1 VTKTGDEPRVAA
13 LSPLPATYVLPEPLS
28 YRLKK
33 VLLGPPLITERL
45 SEERLGNVTALGVL
59 APDCI
64 SSTAYGT
71 EEMLNQLV
79 RFVGVAAFS
88 LLLPITGAVLLV
100 LFFVTLSY
108 REVVMVYTKA
118 GGSYVVT
125 RENFGPRVAQIA
137 AVALIIDYIVTVA
150 VQTSA
155 GTDALSSAFPALA
168 SFTVP
173 ITVAVVVLLTYGNL
187 RGIRE
192 AGRTFALPTYLF
204 VAAVGSLVIVGLIR
218 WALGELHAHSID
230 HPGVGHIGTPGSGLL
245 LGAGVL
251 YVLRAFANGGS
262 SLTGLEAISNGV
274 ANFREPTGRNARRVL
289 VVMSTTLGSLVLGV
303 SLLARITHAAP
314 YLSGTPTVLSQE
326 AHYVF
331 GYSGAGGVGFFLVQ
345 AATML
350 ILYTGANTSFNGFP
364 NLASFVAEDAYLP
377 RRLTRRGHRL
387 VFSNGIIVLAG
398 VSLCLI
404 LATGANLTS
413 LVALYAIGVFTG
425 FTMAGAGMVK
435 HHLTNR
441 EAGWHYKIWI
451 NGFAGALSFLVVL
464 IFAVTKFTEGAWV
477 VVVAFPILV
486 FVLIRLHHQY
496 ALERQELE
504 ANAPRAVMEPV
515 LRRLVALVFVE
526 RLDLA
531 TARALQ
537 YARTLHPDEL
547 RAVHFVLDWA
557 VADQLEDQWTRL
569 GLDRFPLDVIECPDR
584 RLTRASMQLVA
595 ETAEDGQTE
604 VSVLLPRKVFEGAWR
619 IALHDRTADQI
630 AAYVSQLPNA
640 NATIVPYPL
649 GKRRKKLVPWK
660 TDATES
666 YPPGSDTFDELTET
680 GSGPQDDGRA
690 RGSARR
696 QGRGAGERIA
706 TAPDGSRLPVEAA
719 GAIAGAR
726 VSPEDFAGAG
736 AGAGA
741 AGVSDPVQDPSASGA
756 DAGAGAGAPGPADVD
771 GARRGDAAAAGRGD
785 GAGSAATAAGEDET
799 RSRRLR
805 HPWAREA
812 SGDRPR
818 GEERPESRR
827 PPDQRRGPAR
837 SAPGT
842 TRILDLRPRQRA
854 RVEGRVRSVRVQA
867 GGGVPSVECVLS
879 DGAASI
885 LLVFQGR
892 RRVPG
897 IEPGAR
903 LIVEG
908 MVGERGRKLAMMNP
922 LFTIT
927 RTAEGPDAGPPAKGP
942 AGR

>member
-1 VTKTGDEPRVAA
+1 VTTTGDEARAVLPSVEQVAQ
-13 LSPLPATYVLPEPLS
+13 VLPEPLS
-28 YRLKK
+28 YRWKK
-33 VLLGPPLITERL
+33 RLLGDPLITERL

-168 SFTVP
+168 STPRTV
-173 ITVAVVVLLTYGNL
+173 IVTVGVVVLLTYGNL

-204 VAAVGSLVIVGLIR
+204 ISAVGSLVIIGLIR
-218 WALGELHAHSID
+218 WALGQLHTHSI
-230 HPGVGHIGTPGSGLL
+230 HHLGVGHVGTPGSGLL

-289 VVMSTTLGSLVLGV
+289 VIMSATLGSLVLGV
-303 SLLARITHAAP
+303 SLLARITHAVP
-314 YLSGTPTVLSQE
+314 YIHGTPTVLSQE
-326 AHYVF
+326 ARYVF
-331 GYSGAGGVGFFLVQ
+331 GYSLVGRVGYFLVQ

-377 RRLTRRGHRL
+377 RQLTRRGHRL
-387 VFSNGIIVLAG
+387 VFSNGII
-398 VSLCLI
+398 I
-404 LATGANLTS
+404 LAVISLALIIITRADLTS

-435 HHLTNR
+435 HHLTHR
-441 EAGWHYKIWI
+441 AAGWRYKIWV
-451 NGFAGALSFLVVL
+451 NGFASALSALVVL

-477 VVVAFPILV
+477 VVVAFPVLV

-496 ALERQELE
+496 TSETEELE
-504 ANAPRAVMEPV
+504 ANAARAVVAPV

-547 RAVHFVLDWA
+547 RAVHFVLDTA
-557 VADQLEDQWTRL
+557 VSNDLEEQWIRL

-584 RLTRASMQLVA
+584 RLTRASMQIVA
-595 ETAEDGQTE
+595 ETAAGGQTE
-604 VSVLLPRKVFEGAWR
+604 VSVLLPRRVFESAWR
-619 IALHDRTADQI
+619 LALHDRTADRI

-649 GKRRKKLVPWK
+649 GKRRKKLVPWTATA
-660 TDATES
+660 TDS
-666 YPPGSDTFDELTET
+666 YAPGSDAFDEQTET
-680 GSGPQDDGRA
+680 GGSIWRTGRDGRTGRERA
-690 RGSARR
+690 ATGTTGTAGEGGGPDGAGAGPAAGDQEPTPAGTGGGSGAVGDGHGGGSAAA
-696 QGRGAGERIA
+696 GGGAAAGG
-706 TAPDGSRLPVEAA
+706 TAAA
-719 GAIAGAR
+719 GGGAIAG
-726 VSPEDFAGAG
+726 
-736 AGAGA
+736 GAGA
-741 AGVSDPVQDPSASGA
+741 ANG
-756 DAGAGAGAPGPADVD
+756 
-771 GARRGDAAAAGRGD
+771 AAAAG
-785 GAGSAATAAGEDET
+785 DEES

-805 HPWAREA
+805 HPWARETRQSGGRDAKHPWAREAGA
-812 SGDRPR
+812 SRSGAPEPPQSGPQR
-818 GEERPESRR
+818 GQDASP
-827 PPDQRRGPAR
+827 
-837 SAPGT
+837 PGT
-842 TRILDLRPRQRA
+842 TKISVLRPRQRA
-854 RVEGRVRSVRVQA
+854 RVNGRVRSVRVQA
-867 GGGVPSVECVLS
+867 GGGVPSVECVLADDS
-879 DGAASI
+879 GTI

-897 IEPGAR
+897 IEPGAK
-903 LIVEG
+903 LNVEG
-908 MVGERGRKLAMMNP
+908 MVGERSRKLAMMNP
-922 LFTIT
+922 LFTIIS
-927 RTAEGPDAGPPAKGP
+927 TADGPEGGSSAPPP
-942 AGR
+942 PRR